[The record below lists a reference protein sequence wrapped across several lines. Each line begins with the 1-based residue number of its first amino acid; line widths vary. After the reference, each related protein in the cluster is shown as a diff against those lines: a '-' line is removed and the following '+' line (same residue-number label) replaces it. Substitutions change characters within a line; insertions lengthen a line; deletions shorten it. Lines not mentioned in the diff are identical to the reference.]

1 MLVAERRR
9 HDGPV
14 VVVSPLGP
22 LTRSELELVEVEGD
36 PLALAD
42 LLPSAEVRVGTSW
55 RVGEAAAEGISGYD
69 VITTNA
75 LEASLESVDDTRAK
89 VRIHGRIEGSL
100 QGARGL
106 MTCDGVLTFDRRMGW
121 MDRVELNRNE
131 SRRPGPIEAGMD
143 VKSTLTMTR
152 DADRPPATLSDAGLA
167 GIPWM

>member
-1 MLVAERRR
+1 M
-9 HDGPV
+9 
-14 VVVSPLGP
+14 
-22 LTRSELELVEVEGD
+22 
-36 PLALAD
+36 
-42 LLPSAEVRVGTSW
+42 RVGTSW

-100 QGARGL
+100 QGAQGL

-167 GIPWM
+167 RYSLDVNARSERLIQNGPG